1 MNGTQ
6 EPSGTAYDI
15 KSIVIALLV
24 FVIIVE
30 AVFLFLNRGEEKTVG
45 KTTGAD
51 MAVAPATL
59 QRIAG
64 LEENS
69 TLYQGYASCVS
80 ACGQCPA
87 SCEQDALR
95 GAAMEKQDASYC
107 DRLQEADRQPCKDR
121 IIQQQALDT
130 KDKAACDRLSGEEPA
145 MECRTSIAI
154 IMAREAG
161 DVSSCSDLPEE
172 QRTRCEQAYYLEAAA
187 TKRDA
192 SLCDRIAE
200 PSELAA
206 CKENV
211 RRAME
216 GAGSEGA
223 G

>member
-24 FVIIVE
+24 FIVIVE
-30 AVFLFLNRGEEKTVG
+30 AVFLFLNVREEKAAG
-45 KTTGAD
+45 KTTD
-51 MAVAPATL
+51 RDIVAATATV
-59 QRIAG
+59 QRIPG
-64 LEENS
+64 IEENS

-87 SCEQDALR
+87 SCEQDTLR

-107 DRLQEADRQPCKDR
+107 GRLQEADRQPCTDR
-121 IIQQQALDT
+121 VTQQQALDT
-130 KDKAACDRLSGEEPA
+130 KDKTVCDRLSGEELKL
-145 MECRTSIAI
+145 ECRTSVSI
-154 IMAREAG
+154 IMAREAD

-172 QRTRCEQAYYLEAAA
+172 RRARCEQAYYLDAAVV
-187 TKRDA
+187 RHDA
-192 SLCDRIAE
+192 SLCDKITD
-200 PSELAA
+200 PSEQAA

-211 RRAME
+211 RRATE
-216 GAGSEGA
+216 GAGEGT